1 MRKNEK
7 EWKKMRISE
16 TNDMIR
22 ASLPFPK
29 KPHRMVMTQGV
40 RTLSAHGKRELIRR
54 IQEFKDFNIA
64 NDPYEEH
71 DTIFVDMSE
80 KKYICK
86 IDYYDDD
93 FEGFQED
100 GNRVFTIMNASEY

>member
-1 MRKNEK
+1 
-7 EWKKMRISE
+7 
-16 TNDMIR
+16 
-22 ASLPFPK
+22 
-29 KPHRMVMTQGV
+29 V
-40 RTLSAHGKRELIRR
+40 RTFIV
-54 IQEFKDFNIA
+54 N
-64 NDPYEEH
+64 
-71 DTIFVDMSE
+71 MSE